1 MEKRTENMNIIGKT
15 IEYEYSPYAGVDD
28 IFLDICDN
36 IKNGFTV
43 AMIDCSHTISC
54 HINNTYKLKV
64 CFKRKEN

>member
-1 MEKRTENMNIIGKT
+1 MSNIISKT

-43 AMIDCSHTISC
+43 SAIDYSHAISC
-54 HINNTYKLKV
+54 YISDTYKLKV